1 MTQAARAATCKVLVP
16 QQSEARVMTGADLV
30 AVFDA
35 GQGCEKPFFEA
46 ALAALQPPAVAVAAA
61 PPACTAQQ
69 PAADIFDLVS
79 LAVGL
84 SGAMWGC
91 E

>member
-1 MTQAARAATCKVLVP
+1 MPPLAMA
-16 QQSEARVMTGADLV
+16 GADLV

-46 ALAALQPPAVAVAAA
+46 GLAALQPPAVAVAAA
-61 PPACTAQQ
+61 PPSYTALQ

-79 LAVGL
+79 A
-84 SGAMWGC
+84 SGI
-91 E
+91 